1 VTSPLTARAFLPRH
15 VASLAVAALTV
26 LAAIACQPTA
36 NGQPLLSN
44 PSEILKSGIQ
54 STAALRAVHARVEL
68 SLQVAPPQ
76 GGDGGAFNS
85 RSLVEID
92 VDLTTH
98 NVAARSTTST
108 GQGMPDQA
116 SDMILFDG
124 RQFTRNAADTRW
136 TQFPNDG
143 VAPSFPTNDE
153 LAALLTAVIDGGNA
167 TLDLADHETCGD
179 STCYHV
185 VVQLDPAATWQILS
199 PILAGGPATGPPPA
213 GATIP
218 PLALDVLIDQS
229 TRLIVGVNAVV
240 SSQGTTT
247 ALALTLTNHDVPVQI
262 APPPANLVDQMGN
275 NVGGGGIV
283 VGGEPIP
290 AAAPTPMPMPIEPSP
305 VESP

>member
-1 VTSPLTARAFLPRH
+1 MGAAV
-15 VASLAVAALTV
+15 VALAAL
-26 LAAIACQPTA
+26 AALACQPTA
-36 NGQPLLSN
+36 NGQPLLTD
-44 PSEILKSGIQ
+44 PSDILKSGIQ
-54 STAALRAVHARVEL
+54 STAAPLAVHARVEL
-68 SLQVAPPQ
+68 SLQVAAPQ
-76 GGDGGAFNS
+76 GGGGQAFNS
-85 RSLVEID
+85 RSLVDID
-92 VDLTTH
+92 VDLATR
-98 NVAARSTTST
+98 NLAARSTTSM

-116 SDMILFDG
+116 SDIILFDG
-124 RQFTRNAADTRW
+124 RQFTRNGADTRW
-136 TQFPNDG
+136 TQFPNNG

-153 LAALLTAVIDGGNA
+153 LAQLITTVIDGGNA
-167 TLDLADHETCGD
+167 TVDLADHETCGD

-218 PLALDVLIDQS
+218 PLTLDVLIDQS
-229 TRLIVGVNAVV
+229 TRVIVGVNTVF
-240 SSQGTTT
+240 SSQGTAT

-275 NVGGGGIV
+275 NVGGGGVV

-290 AAAPTPMPMPIEPSP
+290 AAAPTPMPVPQEPSA